1 MLEPRSQHPAVLTLL
16 EQFGSPAQIRKA
28 GRHRLVTLLRPQ
40 APGTAQRP
48 AEEIF
53 TALRSHLIWLGKLPV
68 VAGIVERLV
77 PDELWEL
84 FQR

>member
-1 MLEPRSQHPAVLTLL
+1 MTRTAFVLVAARPDGAGSNKNKGSSPDNFPGYLTGPTCAV
-16 EQFGSPAQIRKA
+16 GSFR
-28 GRHRLVTLLRPQ
+28 R
-40 APGTAQRP
+40 
-48 AEEIF
+48 
-53 TALRSHLIWLGKLPV
+53 HLIWLGKVPA